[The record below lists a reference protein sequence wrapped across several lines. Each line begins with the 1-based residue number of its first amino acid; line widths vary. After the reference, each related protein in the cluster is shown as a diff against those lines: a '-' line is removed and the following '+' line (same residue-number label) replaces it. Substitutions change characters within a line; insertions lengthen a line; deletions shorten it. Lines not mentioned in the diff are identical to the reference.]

1 MSDSDKPVF
10 KRSSAGQALHFT
22 VTLMRPR
29 ELREWMDDSS
39 PENGT
44 YVALVVAPNAVEAVA
59 IARAE
64 VYAAD
69 KKDGAGKYI
78 RDLPP
83 PRPHDPPKLK
93 FEPECYPVVFVQ
105 AGRHEVLYFGWQIE
119 QFQPSKSAKRAHDKL
134 AGGNETLPRNAQEN
148 KDPFIAA
155 LDTHEVRSRSRG
167 LAADEAFADLEFPKG
182 WEYEARDGWE
192 YTTGS
197 REYSCKCYVRPPDLD
212 GESPSVV
219 VNVVVTFKEPSGKT
233 DDHTVE
239 SVTAADK
246 NGILASHTPA
256 AEEPAGMTP

>member
-1 MSDSDKPVF
+1 M
-10 KRSSAGQALHFT
+10 G
-22 VTLMRPR
+22 
-29 ELREWMDDSS
+29 DSS

-44 YVALVVAPNAVEAVA
+44 YVALVVAPNVDEAVA

-64 VYAAD
+64 MYAAD

-83 PRPHDPPKLK
+83 PRPHDPPKLR

-239 SVTAADK
+239 SVTATDK